1 LKTRH
6 GHVLHANVAPQP
18 HPATPN
24 FFIAGAPKCGTSALY
39 RYLRQHPNV
48 FMPDMKEPHFFST
61 DLVTYHKVKS
71 MEEYRELFRA
81 STAQHLRVG
90 EASASYL
97 LSSAALANIRE
108 FNPDSK
114 IIAMFRN
121 PVDLVYSFHSQ
132 LLFWAE
138 ETVEDFETAWRLQ
151 ERRSQGLQLP
161 ATCREPFWLQYR
173 RLGQFGTQ
181 VERMLSVFP
190 AEQVK
195 MILYDDFAASPQRV
209 YGEVLEFLELPQD
222 NRTEFPRVNENKRAK
237 FTWLRN
243 FVRKPPPALQ
253 KGYRAI
259 KRRLG
264 KKRAGLLRNAL
275 VELNT
280 VKLTRPPLSPAFRA
294 ELVNT
299 FADEV
304 TRLSRVLRRDLS
316 HWK

>member
-1 LKTRH
+1 MKTRH
-6 GHVLHANVAPQP
+6 SYVHHEDVAGQP
-18 HPATPN
+18 HPAKPN
-24 FFIAGAPKCGTSALY
+24 FFIVGAPKCGTSALY

-48 FMPDMKEPHFFST
+48 FMPAVKEPHFFSS

-71 MEEYRELFRA
+71 MEEYRELFRG

-97 LSSAALANIRE
+97 LSSVALANIRE

-132 LLFWAE
+132 LLFWSE

-151 ERRSQGLQLP
+151 ERRSQGLDLP
-161 ATCREPFWLQYR
+161 RTCREPFWLQYR
-173 RLGQFGTQ
+173 RIGLFGTQ

-190 AEQVK
+190 AKQVK
-195 MILYDDFAASPQRV
+195 MILFEDLAASTQRV
-209 YGEVLEFLELPQD
+209 YSEVLEFLELPQD

-243 FVRKPPPALQ
+243 FVRKPPPTLK
-253 KGYRAI
+253 KGYRAL

-264 KKRAGLLRNAL
+264 KEKVGFFRDALLD
-275 VELNT
+275 LNT
-280 VKLTRPPLSPAFRA
+280 LKQTRPPLSPAFRA
-294 ELVNT
+294 ELVQT
-299 FADEV
+299 FQEEV
-304 TRLSRVLRRDLS
+304 ARLSRILGRDLS